1 LKQIKEDSKTLDVLA
16 ETDILVVGSG
26 PAGLAAALG
35 AAREGVKTMLVDR
48 YGCFGGAITQVG
60 VGTIAWYRYE
70 GTVDTEGIGIE
81 FEQRAKQMG
90 ASQSLLQSRSEILDA
105 EMFKYVADQM
115 VQEADIEPLLHSL
128 AVAAVMESNT
138 IKGIIIE
145 SKSGRQAILAK
156 RVVDATGDADVAHFA
171 GAPCHKPRKQNMMG
185 VTVMFSCA
193 GIDRARFLEYVA
205 ENHTTYGDWGK
216 NWEIKTTGKEEDL
229 LCAYL
234 EEPFNRAR
242 EEGLIPKH
250 MTSIGGSWS
259 ALTDAGEATCLNMI
273 YMLDYDAIDVRDLTR
288 AEMDGRH
295 QAILAIKALQKYVPG
310 FENAKL
316 RNFGM
321 TLGTRDSRKI
331 IGKYNLT
338 EHDVRNQAR
347 FEDSIGIFPEFID
360 GYGVLALPTTG
371 RYFQVPYGITVPQKI
386 ENLLV
391 AGRCV
396 AGDKISHAAVRSMM
410 CCTVTG
416 QGAGVAAAVSVKD
429 GVTCSGVDIQKVQKA
444 LKKQQVRIS

>member
-1 LKQIKEDSKTLDVLA
+1 MKQVKEAPKIIDVMA

-26 PAGLAAALG
+26 PAGLAAAVS
-35 AAREGVKTMLVDR
+35 AARTGVKTMLVDR

-60 VGTIAWYRYE
+60 VGTMAWYRYE
-70 GTVDTEGIGIE
+70 GTVDTRGIGIE
-81 FEQRAKQMG
+81 FEQRAREMG
-90 ASQSLLQSRSEILDA
+90 ASNSLPQSRSEVLDA
-105 EMFKYVADQM
+105 EMFKYVADSM
-115 VQEADIEPLLHSL
+115 VQEAGIEPLLHST
-128 AVAAVMESNT
+128 AVDAVMEANT

-156 RVVDATGDADVAHFA
+156 RVVDATGDADIAYLA
-171 GAPCHKPRKQNMMG
+171 GAPCHKTPKKDMMG

-193 GIDRARFLEYVA
+193 GVNRERFLEYVVD
-205 ENHTTYGDWGK
+205 NLSTFGDWGQ
-216 NWEIKTTGKEEDL
+216 NWEIETTGKEDDL
-229 LCAYL
+229 LSAYL

-242 EEGLIPKH
+242 EAGLIPKE

-259 ALTDAGEATCLNMI
+259 SLTDAGEAPCLNMI
-273 YMLDYDAIDVRDLTR
+273 YMLNYDATDVRDLTR

-295 QAILAIKALQKYVPG
+295 QAVLAIEALKKFVPG

-316 RNFGM
+316 RNYGM
-321 TLGTRDSRKI
+321 TLGVRDTRKI
-331 IGKYNLT
+331 VGRYNLT
-338 EHDVRNQAR
+338 EQDVRNQAR
-347 FEDSIGIFPEFID
+347 FEDSIGIFPEFMD

-371 RYFQVPYGITVPQKI
+371 RYFQVPYGILVSEKV

-396 AGDKISHAAVRSMM
+396 AGDRISHAAVRSMM

-416 QGAGVAAAVSVKD
+416 QGAGVAAAVSINNNVS
-429 GVTCSGVDIQKVQKA
+429 CSEVDIQKVQKA
-444 LKKQQVRIS
+444 LRKQDVRIL

>member
-1 LKQIKEDSKTLDVLA
+1 
-16 ETDILVVGSG
+16 VGSG
-26 PAGLAAALG
+26 PAGLAAAVS

-48 YGCFGGAITQVG
+48 DGCFGGVITQVG
-60 VGTIAWYRYE
+60 VGTMAWYRYE
-70 GTVDTEGIGIE
+70 GTVDTQGIGIE
-81 FEQRAKQMG
+81 FEQRAKEMG
-90 ASQSLLQSRSEILDA
+90 ASQALPQARSEVLDA

-115 VQEADIEPLLHSL
+115 IQAAGVEPLLHST
-128 AVAAVMESNT
+128 AVDAVMDGNT

-156 RVVDATGDADVAHFA
+156 RVVDATGDADIAYLA
-171 GAPCHKPRKQNMMG
+171 GAACRKTPKKDMMG

-193 GIDRARFLEYVA
+193 GINRDRFLEYVV
-205 ENHTTYGDWGK
+205 ENLSTFGDWGK
-216 NWEIKTTGKEEDL
+216 NWEIKTTGKEDDL

-242 EEGLIPKH
+242 EEGLIPAE

-259 ALTDAGEATCLNMI
+259 ALTEAGEANCLNMI
-273 YMLDYDAIDVRDLTR
+273 YMLNYDATDVRDLTR
-288 AEMDGRH
+288 AEMEGRH
-295 QAILAIKALQKYVPG
+295 QAILAIKALQKYTPG

-331 IGKYNLT
+331 IGKYNLS

-371 RYFQVPYGITVPQKI
+371 RYFQIPYGIMVPDKV

-396 AGDKISHAAVRSMM
+396 AGDQISHAAIRSMM

-416 QGAGVAAAVSVKD
+416 QGAGVAAAVSIKD
-429 GVTCSGVDIQKVQKA
+429 NVSCSSLDIQKVQKT
-444 LKKQQVRIS
+444 LKKQNVRIL

>member
-1 LKQIKEDSKTLDVLA
+1 MKQIKEAPKTIEVMA

-35 AAREGVKTMLVDR
+35 AAREGVDTMLVDR
-48 YGCFGGAITQVG
+48 YGCFGGVITQVG

-70 GTVDTEGIGIE
+70 GTVDTQGIGIE
-81 FEQRAKQMG
+81 FEQRARAMG
-90 ASQSLLQSRSEILDA
+90 ASQALPESRSEVLDA
-105 EMFKYVADQM
+105 EMFKYVADGM
-115 VQEADIEPLLHSL
+115 VQEAGIEPLLHST
-128 AVAAVMESNT
+128 AVNAVMDDNT

-145 SKSGRQAILAK
+145 SKSGRQAILAR
-156 RVVDATGDADVAHFA
+156 RVVDATGDADIAHLA
-171 GAPCHKPRKQNMMG
+171 GAPCRKTPRADMMG

-193 GIDRARFLEYVA
+193 GINRERFLEYVA
-205 ENHTTYGDWGK
+205 ANLATFGDWGK
-216 NWEIKTTGKEEDL
+216 NWEIETSGKEDDL
-229 LCAYL
+229 PCAYL

-242 EEGLIPKH
+242 KEGLIPEN

-259 ALTDAGEATCLNMI
+259 ALTDAGEANCLNMI
-273 YMLDYDAIDVRDLTR
+273 YMLNYDATDVRDLTR

-295 QAILAIKALQKYVPG
+295 QAILAIEALRKYVPG
-310 FENAKL
+310 FEKAKL

-321 TLGTRDSRKI
+321 TLGTRDTRKI
-331 IGKYNLT
+331 IGKYNLS
-338 EHDVRNQAR
+338 EHDVRKQAR

-360 GYGVLALPTTG
+360 GYGVLSLPTTG
-371 RYFQVPYGITVPQKI
+371 RYFQIPYGIMVPEKI

-396 AGDKISHAAVRSMM
+396 AGDRISHAAVRSMM

-416 QGAGVAAAVSVKD
+416 QGAGVAAAVSIKD
-429 GVTCSGVDIQKVQKA
+429 NDTTATVDIGKVQNV
-444 LKKQQVRIS
+444 LKKQGVRIA

>member
-1 LKQIKEDSKTLDVLA
+1 MKQITEAPKAIDVIA

-26 PAGLAAALG
+26 PAGLAAAVS
-35 AAREGVKTMLVDR
+35 AARAGIKTMLVDR

-60 VGTIAWYRYE
+60 VGTMAWYRYE
-70 GTVDTEGIGIE
+70 GTVDTRGIGIE
-81 FEQRAKQMG
+81 FEQRAKEMG
-90 ASQSLLQSRSEILDA
+90 ASHSLPQSRSEVLDA
-105 EMFKYVADQM
+105 EMFKYVADSM
-115 VQEADIEPLLHSL
+115 VMEAGIEPLLHST
-128 AVAAVMESNT
+128 AVDAVMEDNT

-156 RVVDATGDADVAHFA
+156 RVVDATGDADIAHLA
-171 GAPCHKPRKQNMMG
+171 GAPCHKTPKKDMMG

-193 GIDRARFLEYVA
+193 GVNTDRFLEYVVD
-205 ENHTTYGDWGK
+205 NLSTFGDWGQ
-216 NWEIKTTGKEEDL
+216 NWEIETTGKEDDL

-242 EEGLIPKH
+242 EEGLIPKE

-259 ALTDAGEATCLNMI
+259 ALTDASEATCLNMI
-273 YMLDYDAIDVRDLTR
+273 YMLNYDATDVRDLTR
-288 AEMDGRH
+288 AEMEGRH
-295 QAILAIKALQKYVPG
+295 QAILAIKALNKYVPG

-321 TLGTRDSRKI
+321 TLGTRDTRKI
-331 IGKYNLT
+331 VGRYNLT
-338 EHDVRNQAR
+338 EQDVRNQAR
-347 FEDSIGIFPEFID
+347 FDDAIGIFPEFID

-371 RYFQVPYGITVPQKI
+371 RYFQVPYGIMVPEKV

-396 AGDKISHAAVRSMM
+396 AGDRISHAAVRSMM

-416 QGAGVAAAVSVKD
+416 QGAGVAAAVSIKD
-429 GVTCSGVDIQKVQKA
+429 NIASSTVNIHKVQKE
-444 LKKQQVRIS
+444 LKKQSVRIK

>member
-1 LKQIKEDSKTLDVLA
+1 MKQVKEAPKIIDVMA

-26 PAGLAAALG
+26 PAGLAAAVS
-35 AAREGVKTMLVDR
+35 AARTGVKTMLVDR

-60 VGTIAWYRYE
+60 VGTMAWYRYE
-70 GTVDTEGIGIE
+70 GTVDTQGIGIE
-81 FEQRAKQMG
+81 FEQRAKEMG
-90 ASQSLLQSRSEILDA
+90 ASNSLPQSRSEVLDA
-105 EMFKYVADQM
+105 EMFKYVADSM
-115 VQEADIEPLLHSL
+115 VQEAGIEPLLHST
-128 AVAAVMESNT
+128 AVDAVMEANT

-156 RVVDATGDADVAHFA
+156 RVVDATGDADIAYLA
-171 GAPCHKPRKQNMMG
+171 GAPCHKTPKKDMMG

-193 GIDRARFLEYVA
+193 GVNRERFLEYVVD
-205 ENHTTYGDWGK
+205 NLSTFGDWGQ
-216 NWEIKTTGKEEDL
+216 NWEIETTGKEDDL
-229 LCAYL
+229 LSAYL

-242 EEGLIPKH
+242 EAGLIPKE

-259 ALTDAGEATCLNMI
+259 SLTDAGEAPCLNMI
-273 YMLDYDAIDVRDLTR
+273 YMLNYDATDVRDLTR

-295 QAILAIKALQKYVPG
+295 QAVLAIEALKKFVPG

-316 RNFGM
+316 RNYGM
-321 TLGTRDSRKI
+321 TLGVRDTRKI
-331 IGKYNLT
+331 VGRYNLT
-338 EHDVRNQAR
+338 EQDVRNQAR
-347 FEDSIGIFPEFID
+347 FEDSIGIFPEFMD

-371 RYFQVPYGITVPQKI
+371 RYFQVPYGILVSEKV

-396 AGDKISHAAVRSMM
+396 AGDRISHAAVRSMM

-416 QGAGVAAAVSVKD
+416 QGAGVAAAVSINNNVS
-429 GVTCSGVDIQKVQKA
+429 CSEVDIQKVQKA
-444 LKKQQVRIS
+444 LRKQDVRIL